1 MTDFPILYEDAH
13 LIVCLKPA
21 GVLSEAQGLPAMI
34 ARHRDPDAPED
45 RLPYVGTVHR
55 LDREVS
61 GVMVYAY
68 TAEAAAAL
76 SAMAADGRMQ
86 KEYIA
91 VLCGEP
97 EEAGSLKDLLFH
109 DRVRNKTYV
118 VDRKRRGVKE
128 ASLSYRILARART
141 EQGMRSLALIC
152 LHTGRT
158 HQIRIQFGSRKFPVV
173 GDPRYGGGKGKMAL
187 FSRRLSFPHP
197 ASGKMMSFEALP
209 VRIDA
214 WADFPAE
221 VYKQISTLDER

>member
-1 MTDFPILYEDAH
+1 MTEFPILYEDAH
-13 LIVCLKPA
+13 LIVCVKPA
-21 GVLSEAQGLPAMI
+21 GVLSESTGMPAMI
-34 ARHRDPDAPED
+34 ARHRDPAAPED

-68 TAEAAAAL
+68 TPEAAAAL

-97 EEAGSLKDLLFH
+97 EEAGTLTDLLFH
-109 DRVRNKTYV
+109 DRARNKTYV

-128 ASLSYRILARART
+128 ASLSYRILAWAQT
-141 EQGMRSLALIC
+141 EQGIRSLAAVR

-158 HQIRIQFGSRKFPVV
+158 HQIRVQFGSRKFPVV

-197 ASGKMMSFEALP
+197 ASGKRMSFEALP

-221 VYKQISTLDER
+221 VYKQISTLDDR

>member
-1 MTDFPILYEDAH
+1 MTEFPILYEDAH
-13 LIVCLKPA
+13 LIVCVKPA
-21 GVLSEAQGLPAMI
+21 GVLSESSGMPAMI
-34 ARHRDPDAPED
+34 ARHRDPEVSED

-68 TAEAAAAL
+68 TPEAAAAL

-97 EEAGSLKDLLFH
+97 EEAGTLTDLLFH
-109 DRVRNKTYV
+109 DRARNKTYV

-128 ASLSYRILARART
+128 ASLSYRILARAQSV
-141 EQGMRSLALIC
+141 QGVRSLALIR

-158 HQIRIQFGSRKFPVV
+158 HQIRIQFGSRKFPVA

-197 ASGKMMSFEALP
+197 VSGKRMSFEALP

-221 VYKQISTLDER
+221 VYK